1 MSAHRRF
8 LIGAGVVAA
17 LMAITPI
24 WLIFTGDGFAAT
36 LIGIPSAIVL
46 FAMLGLAYQLAEN

>member
-1 MSAHRRF
+1 MSAHGWF
-8 LIGAGVVAA
+8 LIGAGVVAS

-24 WLIFTGDGFAAT
+24 WLILTGDGFAAA

-46 FAMLGLAYQLAEN
+46 FAMFGLAYRLAEN